1 MCQLQ
6 NHCVTKRALSAVT
19 GHKEPFNLSMGGHA
33 LTDGKLWST
42 YQLKCLGQDSLK
54 MWGGHCYP
62 KGNHTRNNHSTLDKT
77 SFIIILYE
85 IDDAWQPFAINV
97 KCETP
102 CVEISKVVF

>member
-42 YQLKCLGQDSLK
+42 YQLKSLGQD
-54 MWGGHCYP
+54 
-62 KGNHTRNNHSTLDKT
+62 
-77 SFIIILYE
+77 LY
-85 IDDAWQPFAINV
+85 IN
-97 KCETP
+97 KLMSEFLSD
-102 CVEISKVVF
+102 I

>member
-42 YQLKCLGQDSLK
+42 YQLKSLGQDS
-54 MWGGHCYP
+54 
-62 KGNHTRNNHSTLDKT
+62 
-77 SFIIILYE
+77 F
-85 IDDAWQPFAINV
+85 
-97 KCETP
+97 
-102 CVEISKVVF
+102 